1 MRSRTLLSLALA
13 SLLLAGGVESA
24 RAEGATEK
32 TASETYVEGMT
43 ETMKDWADKVGD
55 WTARQLDA
63 AGDATARAGERTE
76 EALDRAWDAVTED
89 WRELQ
94 EATDDG
100 YEAAQRKFEES
111 LDSLE
116 KAWDDR
122 DEPAPKDHN
131 RI

>member
-1 MRSRTLLSLALA
+1 MRSKTLSLALA
-13 SLLLAGGVESA
+13 CLLLAAGAAGA
-24 RAEGATEK
+24 RAEDPRAK
-32 TASETYVEGMT
+32 AASESYVEGMT

-63 AGDATARAGERTE
+63 AGDATVRAGERTE
-76 EALDRAWDAVTED
+76 EALDRAWDAVTQD

-116 KAWDDR
+116 KAWDER